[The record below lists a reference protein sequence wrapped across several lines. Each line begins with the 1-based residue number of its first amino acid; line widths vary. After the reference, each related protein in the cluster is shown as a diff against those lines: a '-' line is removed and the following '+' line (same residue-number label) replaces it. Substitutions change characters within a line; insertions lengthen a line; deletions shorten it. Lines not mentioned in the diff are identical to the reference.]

1 MILELLA
8 NDSTVLLPLIIETQL
23 DSVLSNCTRLVGDI
37 SQCIQQHQGSRL
49 QKGLRW
55 VAIGRGDMANLR
67 STLEA
72 HKTTLNLL
80 LEKVNQTKLQE
91 VDCTTLEIKT
101 RTEALFQHTKAIK
114 TDTSRI
120 LEVVESLARLYANTL
135 MSVAQTPPACML
147 ERYLDESTTY
157 AKSGIGEST
166 TEITAEDHKVSNSF
180 RPRPCGGPDAMQ
192 CHEDDII
199 SSVDRHKHPSTRVKT
214 NKFPTPGPCDIKTK
228 ASQAATERE
237 NNQAESDTRPR
248 DQWREGVEV

>member
-1 MILELLA
+1 MDPFSVAGTSIALAGTITTLTTSLIAFIRDVRDARGDVEEISLELHSLKMILELLA

-192 CHEDDII
+192 C
-199 SSVDRHKHPSTRVKT
+199 
-214 NKFPTPGPCDIKTK
+214 
-228 ASQAATERE
+228 
-237 NNQAESDTRPR
+237 
-248 DQWREGVEV
+248 